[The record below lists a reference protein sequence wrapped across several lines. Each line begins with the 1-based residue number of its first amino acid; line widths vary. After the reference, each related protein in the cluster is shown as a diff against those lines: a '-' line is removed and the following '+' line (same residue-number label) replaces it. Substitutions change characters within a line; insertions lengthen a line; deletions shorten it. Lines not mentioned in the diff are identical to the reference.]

1 MLELY
6 QAEGCGYSATVRET
20 LTELGL
26 SYVVH
31 NPRSGAGET
40 RNEQTRDQLRTLGGD
55 DQIPFLVD
63 HQRGVTMYES
73 DDIVDYLETLHVTDA
88 VTEDCPICASS
99 DSAKEQ
105 FATVKVTKHIKR
117 KARRDETHQQWI
129 DTHTTNGTLAEIRDA
144 LGEHSGPRR

>member
-20 LTELGL
+20 LTELGV

-31 NPRSGAGET
+31 NPRSAAGET
-40 RNEQTRDQLRTLGGD
+40 RNEQTNDQLRTIGGE

-73 DDIVDYLETLHVTDA
+73 DEIVEYLESHY
-88 VTEDCPICASS
+88 S
-99 DSAKEQ
+99 
-105 FATVKVTKHIKR
+105 
-117 KARRDETHQQWI
+117 
-129 DTHTTNGTLAEIRDA
+129 
-144 LGEHSGPRR
+144 